1 MPNHNQD
8 EIAQLIGLL
17 IERDTDA
24 FARLYDQT
32 AGLVFGVLVRILGS
46 RELAEEVAQEVY
58 LEVWNKAASFDRK
71 RGAGQSWITLIARS
85 RALDRI
91 RAEKSYRGALDHM
104 HGAPDRQPLA
114 DAAPSPADDADLSEL
129 RAVVGQ
135 AMHTLPAEQ
144 RRAVELSFF
153 GGLSHSEI
161 ALQTEAPLG
170 TVKSRIRAALMTLEA
185 RLKPMVRQQS
195 ESR

>member
-1 MPNHNQD
+1 MPNHMQD

-17 IERDTDA
+17 VERDAEA
-24 FARLYDQT
+24 FARLYDRT
-32 AGLVFGVLVRILGS
+32 CGLVFGILVRILGN

-58 LEVWNKAASFDRK
+58 LEVWNKASSFDGR
-71 RGAGQSWITLIARS
+71 RGVGLSWITLITRS
-85 RALDRI
+85 RALDRL
-91 RAEKSYRGALDHM
+91 RAEKAYSGALDHI

-114 DAAPSPADDADLSEL
+114 DAAPSPADEADLSEL

-135 AMHTLPAEQ
+135 AMKRLPAEQ

-161 ALQTEAPLG
+161 ALETQAPLG
-170 TVKSRIRAALMTLEA
+170 TVKSRIRAGLMTLEV
-185 RLKPMVRQQS
+185 RLEPMMHNQS
-195 ESR
+195 ETR

>member
-1 MPNHNQD
+1 MSIHSKD
-8 EIAQLIGLL
+8 EIAELIGLL
-17 IERDTDA
+17 VTRDADG

-32 AGLVFGVLVRILGS
+32 AGLVFGVLVRMLGS

-58 LEVWNKAASFDRK
+58 LEIWKKAGSFDRK
-71 RGAGQSWITLIARS
+71 RGAGLSWITLIARS

-91 RAEKSYRGALDHM
+91 RAEKSYRGALHSM

-114 DAAPSPADDADLSEL
+114 DAPPSPADDANLSQL

-135 AMHTLPAEQ
+135 AMHALPAEQ

-161 ALQTEAPLG
+161 AQATEAPLG
-170 TVKSRIRAALMTLEA
+170 TVKSRIRAGLMTLEA
-185 RLKPMVRQQS
+185 RLEPRFRSQI